1 MNSRFNML
9 KNIET
14 GNRDVI
20 VTDLSIDEPMIV
32 LSELL
37 MFSRAVWNAFLAKLL
52 SGSLFH
58 DDVLFDK
65 RW

>member
-37 MFSRAVWNAFLAKLL
+37 MFSRAV
-52 SGSLFH
+52 
-58 DDVLFDK
+58 
-65 RW
+65 